1 MVRIN
6 ESCTP
11 VTLGIRHR
19 LYAGFAMLVLIAA
32 GIGAFS
38 LHQQSTIDG
47 YYDARSRLDQGSR
60 SILAISNLA
69 LRLTGAAEKYRFESD
84 PAQVAAIEQMRQAIE
99 AASINHL
106 VATPSEERRRI
117 YGEIRDEARAL
128 KPGLER
134 LAAAGSTLTET
145 RTAMF
150 AGGDQ
155 LTRFAD
161 ALIAEARGRGDDALI
176 YRVQAVENAVLRT
189 RLAAARLTI
198 RLRPEDRGVFA
209 EAVEQTRAALRAF
222 ETGGAT
228 LMPMVTAIAKALDT
242 YAGTVTAYDDAA
254 SNVKATF
261 ELGIKSQ
268 TDKIE
273 QHAETARTRVMSQVA
288 EISATTSAAVASAQR
303 GQIGLVGLTVGV
315 GGLLAFLIARSV
327 IRPVTAM
334 TDAMKR
340 LAEGDTA
347 VEVPAPRARDEMA
360 EMAKAVDVFRQ
371 NAIARAD
378 LEAAQA
384 AEQATRLSRAERV
397 DQLVRA
403 FQQNVAAS
411 LEVVTGA
418 ATELDATAR
427 SMTQVADDTNTQAVA
442 SSAAAEQASTNVQTV
457 AAAAEQMVA
466 SLQEIERQ
474 VIRSNEVAG
483 HAAHEAEATNTA
495 MASLRLASEQIGAAV
510 TTISGIAGQTN
521 LLALNATI
529 EAARAGDAGRGFA
542 VVASEVKELA
552 GQTAKATEEIGGQIA
567 AIQAATH
574 QAAAAIEQIAR
585 TITAVNE
592 ISGAIASTVVQQTAA
607 TSEISRNAGE
617 AARGT
622 RDVSSNVAQVLA
634 SSGETGS
641 AATQVLHAA
650 SQLASQ
656 SQKVR
661 QEVDG
666 FLRDIQAA

>member
-1 MVRIN
+1 M
-6 ESCTP
+6 
-11 VTLGIRHR
+11 TLGIRHR

-38 LHQQSTIDG
+38 LYQQSTIDG

-69 LRLTGAAEKYRFESD
+69 LRLTSAAEKYRFEPD
-84 PAQVAAIEQMRQAIE
+84 PAQIAAIEQTRQAIE
-99 AASINHL
+99 TASIEHL
-106 VATPSEERRRI
+106 VATPSEERRKI
-117 YGEIRDEARAL
+117 YGEIRDESRAL
-128 KPGLER
+128 KPELER
-134 LAAAGSTLTET
+134 LAAAGSKLTEI

-155 LTRFAD
+155 LMRFTD
-161 ALIAEARGRGDDALI
+161 ALIAEARGRADDALI

-189 RLAAARLTI
+189 RLAAARVMI

-209 EAVEQTRAALRAF
+209 EAVEQTGAALRAF
-222 ETGGAT
+222 EAGGGGVT

-242 YAGTVTAYDDAA
+242 YAGTVAAYDDAA

-261 ELGIKSQ
+261 EVGIKSQ

-273 QHAETARTRVMSQVA
+273 QHAETARARVMSQVA

-303 GQIGLVGLTVGV
+303 GQIGLIGLTVGI

-327 IRPVTAM
+327 IRPVTGM

-340 LAEGDTA
+340 LAEGDTTI
-347 VEVPAPRARDEMA
+347 EVPAPRARDEMA
-360 EMAKAVDVFRQ
+360 EMAEAVNVFRQ

-384 AEQATRLSRAERV
+384 AAQAARLSRAERV
-397 DQLVRA
+397 DQLVRT
-403 FQQNVAAS
+403 FEQNVAAS
-411 LEVVTGA
+411 LDVVTGA

-427 SMTQVADDTNTQAVA
+427 SMTHVADDTNNQAVA

-457 AAAAEQMVA
+457 AAAAEEMVA

-483 HAAHEAEATNTA
+483 HAAHEAEASNAA
-495 MASLRLASEQIGAAV
+495 MASLRLAAEQIGAAV

-529 EAARAGDAGRGFA
+529 EAARAGEAGRGFA

-552 GQTAKATEEIGGQIA
+552 GQTAQATEEIGGQIA
-567 AIQAATH
+567 AIQAATG
-574 QAAAAIEQIAR
+574 QAADAIEQIAR
-585 TITAVNE
+585 TIAAVNE
-592 ISGAIASTVVQQTAA
+592 ISGSIASTVVQQTAA

-622 RDVSSNVAQVLA
+622 RDVSANVAQVLA
-634 SSGETGS
+634 SSSETGS
-641 AATQVLHAA
+641 AATQVLNAA
-650 SQLASQ
+650 SQLATQ

>member
-1 MVRIN
+1 
-6 ESCTP
+6 
-11 VTLGIRHR
+11 
-19 LYAGFAMLVLIAA
+19 MLVLIAA

-38 LHQQSTIDG
+38 LYQQSTIDG

-69 LRLTGAAEKYRFESD
+69 LRLTSAAEKYRFEPD
-84 PAQVAAIEQMRQAIE
+84 PAQIAAIEQTRQAIE
-99 AASINHL
+99 TASIEHL
-106 VATPSEERRRI
+106 VATPSEERRKI
-117 YGEIRDEARAL
+117 YGEIRDESRAL
-128 KPGLER
+128 KPELER
-134 LAAAGSTLTET
+134 LAAAGSKLTEI

-155 LTRFAD
+155 LMRFTD
-161 ALIAEARGRGDDALI
+161 ALIAEARGRADDALI

-189 RLAAARLTI
+189 RLAAARVMI

-209 EAVEQTRAALRAF
+209 EAVEQTGAALRAF
-222 ETGGAT
+222 EAGGGGVT

-242 YAGTVTAYDDAA
+242 YAGTVAAYDDAA

-261 ELGIKSQ
+261 EVGIKSQ

-273 QHAETARTRVMSQVA
+273 QHAETARARVMSQVA

-303 GQIGLVGLTVGV
+303 GQIGLIGLTVGI

-327 IRPVTAM
+327 IRPVTGM

-340 LAEGDTA
+340 LAEGDTTI
-347 VEVPAPRARDEMA
+347 EVPAPRARDEMA
-360 EMAKAVDVFRQ
+360 EMAEAVNVFRQ

-384 AEQATRLSRAERV
+384 AAQAARLSRAERV
-397 DQLVRA
+397 DQLVRT
-403 FQQNVAAS
+403 FEQNVAAS
-411 LEVVTGA
+411 LDVVTGA

-427 SMTQVADDTNTQAVA
+427 SMTHVADDTNNQAVA

-457 AAAAEQMVA
+457 AAAAEEMVA

-483 HAAHEAEATNTA
+483 HAAHEAEASNAA
-495 MASLRLASEQIGAAV
+495 MASLRLAAEQIGAAV

-529 EAARAGDAGRGFA
+529 EAARAGEAGRGFA

-552 GQTAKATEEIGGQIA
+552 GQTAQATEEIGGQIA
-567 AIQAATH
+567 AIQAATG
-574 QAAAAIEQIAR
+574 QAADAIEQIAR
-585 TITAVNE
+585 TIAAVNE
-592 ISGAIASTVVQQTAA
+592 ISGSIASTVVQQTAA

-622 RDVSSNVAQVLA
+622 RDVSANVAQVLA
-634 SSGETGS
+634 SSSETGS
-641 AATQVLHAA
+641 AATQVLNAA
-650 SQLASQ
+650 SQLATQ